1 MIGLY
6 IGMVMLNVG
15 AFIHIVMNRN
25 VEVSA
30 SADFWDM
37 PARVKI
43 AIISIIFG
51 ILLVCASI
59 MYMLITD
66 LIGLLK

>member
-6 IGMVMLNVG
+6 IGMVMLIAG

-30 SADFWDM
+30 SGDFWDM

-66 LIGLLK
+66 PIELLK